1 MNKKLLAGTAL
12 LFSAMALSACAPVET
27 RTSLTTPVANGAMT
41 AGPGDVVLNFQS
53 RRALPNAFGKAD
65 LFGRTTNAGGTT
77 VRYVGSRGG
86 RAVFERTD
94 VQVVSNATT
103 MSDTPLIVPATT
115 NTRVTGVVGHTPV
128 TGQATSTS
136 YRYVPP
142 RGSSEYATAQQP
154 ITFSL
159 DAGRCSCGNH
169 QRPSPVQGPRRPE
182 QHLADHRSFC
192 LRRLRI
198 AY

>member
-1 MNKKLLAGTAL
+1 MKSLTTIRITLLVSVFGLA
-12 LFSAMALSACAPVET
+12 ACAPVET
-27 RTSLTTPVANGAMT
+27 KTSLTTPSSGATMT

-103 MSDTPLIVPATT
+103 MSETPLIVPTTT
-115 NTRVTGVVGHTPV
+115 NTRVSGTVGHTPV

-136 YRYVPP
+136 YKYVPP
-142 RGSSEYATAQQP
+142 RGSSEYATAQRP

-159 DAGRCSCGNH
+159 SAGEKTSVAGRTLRVIRIH
-169 QRPSPVQGPRRPE
+169 PSSVEYRVE
-182 QHLADHRSFC
+182 
-192 LRRLRI
+192 
-198 AY
+198 